1 MAAIACCSVCAA
13 SSLSLLAEVLL
24 GCLSV
29 AALPQPQRWLPC
41 MQLVWSWLAL
51 AAGSYTACPTAAML
65 GLCDWLPALLLAL
78 SGARLLP

>member
-1 MAAIACCSVCAA
+1 MAASACSVSAA
-13 SSLSLLAEVLL
+13 SSLSLPAEVLP

-41 MQLVWSWLAL
+41 VQLVWSWLAL
-51 AAGSYTACPTAAML
+51 AAGSYTACPTSTTL

-78 SGARLLP
+78 SGAQLLP